1 MPRKSKIEETL
12 SPEQLQAFL
21 DDCHRLG
28 GGVTLAKIQSLAEE
42 RGLTISL
49 MSARTFRDG
58 ALSEYLAELSAK
70 SDLADQIAQAA
81 SHGQGMADAA
91 AAQVAAGLF
100 DLMVESRQDGGIK
113 DPETLNTLAQ
123 AVTRLRSSDQSAAKL
138 QADLRLRD
146 EQIARLQRQAQESDE
161 KRAAAKAKLTEATR
175 KGGLTPEGL
184 KRIEEAAALL

>member
-81 SHGQGMADAA
+81 SRGQGMADAA

-100 DLMVESRQDGGIK
+100 DLMVESRHEGGIK

-123 AVTRLRSSDQSAAKL
+123 AVTRLRQSDQSAAKL

-146 EQIARLQRQAQESDE
+146 EQIARLQRQAQESEE
-161 KRAAAKAKLTEATR
+161 KRAAAKAKLVEATR

>member
-12 SPEQLQAFL
+12 SPEQLQGFL
-21 DDCHRLG
+21 EDCNRLG
-28 GGVTLAKIQSLAEE
+28 GGVTLAKIQTLAEE
-42 RGLTISL
+42 RGLAISL

-81 SHGQGMADAA
+81 SRGQGMADAA

-100 DLMVESRQDGGIK
+100 DLMVEARHEGGIK

-123 AVTRLRSSDQSAAKL
+123 AVTRLRQSDQSAAKL

-146 EQIARLQRQAQESDE
+146 EQISRLQRQAQESEE
-161 KRAAAKAKLTEATR
+161 KRAAAKAKLVEATR